1 MTINLQRA
9 DRKTEF
15 WKINTPGPVGPGVY
29 DKNNKSQFDHARDA

>member
-15 WKINTPGPVGPGVY
+15 WKIPTSPQMGPGIY
-29 DKNNKSQFDHARDA
+29 DKENKS

>member
-15 WKINTPGPVGPGVY
+15 WKVPTPASVGPGIY
-29 DKNNKSQFDHARDA
+29 YQNNASQFDH

>member
-15 WKINTPGPVGPGVY
+15 WKIQNSPQMGPGIY
-29 DKNNKSQFDHARDA
+29 DKENKSQFDHARDA

>member
-15 WKINTPGPVGPGVY
+15 WKPNTPGQVGPGIY
-29 DKNNKSQFDHARDA
+29 DKNNHSQFDHKRDA